1 MDNGERLNVVG
12 SRLCVSMNQV
22 GGAGTISALVSL
34 VGSQHRAEQTRSWGS
49 LVPTWH
55 QIISSVPRATY
66 LRNRAASCGGFGYA
80 MIYVYSVWLGSS
92 QCGVLQEDTGLG
104 CEAVDVVHQ
113 TVHAGKLH

>member
-1 MDNGERLNVVG
+1 
-12 SRLCVSMNQV
+12 
-22 GGAGTISALVSL
+22 
-34 VGSQHRAEQTRSWGS
+34 
-49 LVPTWH
+49 
-55 QIISSVPRATY
+55 
-66 LRNRAASCGGFGYA
+66 